1 MHTQGIHLL
10 RKSRRLW
17 ALSALSICL
26 SVLTLM
32 RSASTDA
39 AAVEVEAE
47 DAPIPI
53 TSVDDNVLIATAV
66 SMSSGDDSVLQLE
79 EGTPVIV
86 HYLDAEIPATSKDE
100 TVSHLLSR
108 LKIEPGPLDM
118 VAVDSTSE
126 PVEITIGTQFVY
138 YDTV

>member
-1 MHTQGIHLL
+1 MHTRGKHLL
-10 RKSRRLW
+10 WKSKRLW

-26 SVLTLM
+26 FVLTLM

-66 SMSSGDDSVLQLE
+66 SMSNGDDSVLQLE
-79 EGTPVIV
+79 EGTSVVV
-86 HYLDAEIPATSKDE
+86 HYMDADITATAQDE

-118 VAVDSTSE
+118 VAVDLND
-126 PVEITIGTQFVY
+126 PVNEYI
-138 YDTV
+138 D